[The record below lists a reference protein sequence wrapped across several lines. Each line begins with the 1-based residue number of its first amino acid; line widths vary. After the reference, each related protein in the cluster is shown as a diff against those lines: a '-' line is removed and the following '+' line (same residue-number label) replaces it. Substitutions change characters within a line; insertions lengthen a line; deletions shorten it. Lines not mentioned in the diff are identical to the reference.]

1 MKYDLEKCNNLNFRL
16 NDGTTGFIK
25 VSPAKD
31 AYLYA
36 SEKCRWD
43 IIGVR
48 PRFNL
53 RVSLSNGG
61 SLAKSIMEQRSL
73 EIIPRDPETYQ
84 DWKVGDRFLKG
95 GRVFEI
101 RVEDNG
107 FFFAITD
114 DGFSTGR
121 TDRLFSD
128 DGARLV
134 LTDYEKELIHAQEKE
149 KCPFKKG
156 DRVLVRDRDDD
167 RWLARI
173 FDCYHKELKYKYE
186 CKDDKG
192 NTDDDMYIQCLP
204 FNEHTWQL
212 LGTTD
217 EYKAIDN
224 NESH

>member
-43 IIGVR
+43 INGAR
-48 PRFNL
+48 PRFQL
-53 RVSLSNGG
+53 RASLSNGG
-61 SLAKSIMEQRSL
+61 SFAESFMEQRGL
-73 EIIPRDPETYQ
+73 EIIPRNPETYQ
-84 DWKVGDRFLKG
+84 DWKVGDRFLKD
-95 GRVFEI
+95 GRVLEI

-107 FFFAITD
+107 FFFAITGA
-114 DGFSTGR
+114 GFLAGR

-134 LTDYEKELIHAQEKE
+134 LTDYEKEIILAQEKE

-156 DRVLVRDRDDD
+156 DRVLVRDLAREE
-167 RWLARI
+167 WSARI
-173 FDCYHKELKYKYE
+173 FDCYNEGSKYKYV
-186 CKDDKG
+186 C
-192 NTDDDMYIQCLP
+192 TDDTYQQCIP
-204 FNEHTWQL
+204 YNEKTWML
-212 LGTTD
+212 LMTTD
-217 EYKAIDN
+217 DYK
-224 NESH
+224 EEE

>member
-1 MKYDLEKCNNLNFRL
+1 MTYDLEKCNNLNFRL

-43 IIGVR
+43 INGVR

-61 SLAKSIMEQRSL
+61 SLAESFMEQRSL
-73 EIIPRDPETYQ
+73 EIIPRNPETYQ
-84 DWKVGDRFLKG
+84 DWKVGDRFLKD

-107 FFFAITD
+107 FCFAITD
-114 DGFSTGR
+114 AGFLTGR

-149 KCPFKKG
+149 NEKCPFKKG
-156 DRVLVRDRDDD
+156 DRMLVRDHDHD
-167 RWLARI
+167 RWRVRI
-173 FDCYHKELKYKYE
+173 FDHYNEALYFKYE
-186 CKDDKG
+186 CKDGAYPQCIPYNEKTWMLLMT
-192 NTDDDMYIQCLP
+192 TDD
-204 FNEHTWQL
+204 
-212 LGTTD
+212 
-217 EYKAIDN
+217 YK
-224 NESH
+224 EEE

>member
-43 IIGVR
+43 INGAR
-48 PRFNL
+48 PRFQL
-53 RVSLSNGG
+53 QASLSNGG
-61 SLAKSIMEQRSL
+61 SFAESFMEQRGL

-84 DWKVGDRFLKG
+84 DWKVGDRFLKD

-101 RVEDNG
+101 CVEDNG
-107 FFFAITD
+107 FFFAITGA
-114 DGFSTGR
+114 GFLTGR

-134 LTDYEKELIHAQEKE
+134 LTDYEKEIILAQEKE

-156 DRVLVRDRDDD
+156 DRVLVRDYDDE
-167 RWLARI
+167 
-173 FDCYHKELKYKYE
+173 K
-186 CKDDKG
+186 
-192 NTDDDMYIQCLP
+192 
-204 FNEHTWQL
+204 
-212 LGTTD
+212 
-217 EYKAIDN
+217 
-224 NESH
+224 

>member
-43 IIGVR
+43 INGVR

-61 SLAKSIMEQRSL
+61 SLAESIMGQRSL

-84 DWKVGDRFLKG
+84 DWKVGDRFLKD

-114 DGFSTGR
+114 AGFLTGR

-128 DGARLV
+128 DRARLI
-134 LTDYEKELIHAQEKE
+134 LTDYEKELIHAQELEKKKKKE
-149 KCPFKKG
+149 CPFKEG
-156 DRVLVRDRDDD
+156 DKVLVRDSDTSWR
-167 RWLARI
+167 
-173 FDCYHKELKYKYE
+173 FDVFGYYEEDSRYPYVCKGSEYEL
-186 CKDDKG
+186 C
-192 NTDDDMYIQCLP
+192 IPL
-204 FNEHTWQL
+204 NEHTWKL

-217 EYKAIDN
+217 EYK
-224 NESH
+224 EKE